1 MKIYKT
7 KALLSIF
14 WLLSLISSEVVLPLK
29 AEVKWHEKLMN
40 EKNIETIKPKT
51 KEFEL
56 LVIEAD
62 KAEKEQRFEDLLQIR
77 RELLEKVKIYF

>member
-1 MKIYKT
+1 MQIYKD
-7 KALLSIF
+7 LNS
-14 WLLSLISSEVVLPLK
+14 
-29 AEVKWHEKLMN
+29 
-40 EKNIETIKPKT
+40 PKT

-77 RELLEKVKIYF
+77 REILEKVKKRSTNSNVLHRWN